1 MKPLAPALALLFAA
15 PFDAGSADR
24 YPEVQSAI
32 QRLSSRLAKA
42 EARIE
47 ALSRR
52 LPSGELRVYRVDTA
66 AGTIRCEVCKF
77 EEGEKQ

>member
-1 MKPLAPALALLFAA
+1 MKPPLLAVAFALLWPANA
-15 PFDAGSADR
+15 SDR

-32 QRLSSRLAKA
+32 QRLSSRLARL
-42 EARIE
+42 EAKYE

-66 AGTIRCEVCKF
+66 AGTIRCEVCRF
-77 EEGEKQ
+77 EEK